1 MERFDYFQALSACR
15 TSPSPLGRAS
25 PTASGPRIRIPQL
38 APDLVVEVLSKSNT
52 KPRNGQEAGGVFRGR
67 REGRSGWSTL
77 GSGRCESTRP
87 STNPSCSMKDQ
98 TLDGG
103 AVLPGFVLRLD
114 ELFADDE
121 P

>member
-1 MERFDYFQALSACR
+1 MPDVAF
-15 TSPSPLGRAS
+15 AS
-25 PTASGPRIRIPQL
+25 WDCFPDRSGPRLRIPQL

-52 KPRNGQEAGGVFRGR
+52 KPEMAKKLGEYFGAGVQVVWMVDIRKRTVRVHTAVDQSVLFKKG
-67 REGRSGWSTL
+67 
-77 GSGRCESTRP
+77 
-87 STNPSCSMKDQ
+87 Q

-114 ELFADDE
+114 ELFANDE